1 MTYIIESPLT
11 KQDDLT
17 TCIWDIAKD
26 HIIEPL
32 DRALVFVTMIMNGEL
47 IARSLGCEFYCADI
61 LVYVSKG
68 NRRLIDEGTCHKMVA
83 KRQKGIIDNWQTS

>member
-1 MTYIIESPLT
+1 
-11 KQDDLT
+11 LT

-26 HIIEPL
+26 HIIELL

-83 KRQKGIIDNWQTS
+83 KRQKGIIDNWQTG